1 MAKFNK
7 KIKDTS
13 VRLGEVRFS
22 DTAVFQPKKN
32 DDGTPSKYGV
42 CIIIPKED
50 TETVNL
56 VKEAIDAAKQR
67 GKHEKWGGK
76 IPANVKSCL
85 RDGDIDRE
93 DDEAFA
99 GCYFLNASSRNKP
112 GVKVL
117 EDGFV
122 EFFEKSVPANP
133 LKAEYLLPIYIG
145 ELLEKNAVT
154 VQVLPTHDKW
164 FGVTY
169 KEDKQTVIDS
179 FAKLVADGV
188 YQKNLFSDLKH

>member
-22 DTAVFQPKKN
+22 YTAVFQPKKN

-67 GKHEKWGGK
+67 GKLEKWGGK

-117 EDGFV
+117 EDGIVSDALDEEDFY
-122 EFFEKSVPANP
+122 SGC
-133 LKAEYLLPIYIG
+133 YG
-145 ELLEKNAVT
+145 AVT
-154 VQVLPTHDKW
+154 LDFFPYESSGNK
-164 FGVTY
+164 GVGAGLNNVIKTRDGDRLSGGRSAD
-169 KEDKQTVIDS
+169 ED
-179 FAKLVADGV
+179 FA
-188 YQKNLFSDLKH
+188 DLGTC

>member
-22 DTAVFQPKKN
+22 YTAVFQPKKN

-67 GKHEKWGGK
+67 GKLEKWGGK

-117 EDGFV
+117 EDGVVSDALDEEDFY
-122 EFFEKSVPANP
+122 SGC
-133 LKAEYLLPIYIG
+133 YG
-145 ELLEKNAVT
+145 AVT
-154 VQVLPTHDKW
+154 LDFFPYESSGNK
-164 FGVTY
+164 GVGAGLNNVIKTRDGDRLSGGRNAD
-169 KEDKQTVIDS
+169 ED
-179 FAKLVADGV
+179 FA
-188 YQKNLFSDLKH
+188 DLGTC

>member
-13 VRLGEVRFS
+13 IRIGEVRFS
-22 DTAVFQPKKN
+22 YTAVFQPKKN

-67 GKHEKWGGK
+67 GKLEKWGGK

-85 RDGDIDRE
+85 RDGDIERE

-117 EDGFV
+117 EDGVVSDALDEEDFY
-122 EFFEKSVPANP
+122 SGC
-133 LKAEYLLPIYIG
+133 YG
-145 ELLEKNAVT
+145 AVT
-154 VQVLPTHDKW
+154 LDFFPYESSGNK
-164 FGVTY
+164 GVGAGLNNVIKTRDGDRLSGGRSAD
-169 KEDKQTVIDS
+169 ED
-179 FAKLVADGV
+179 FA
-188 YQKNLFSDLKH
+188 DLGTC

>member
-22 DTAVFQPKKN
+22 YTAVFQPKKN

-56 VKEAIDAAKQR
+56 VKEAIEAAKQR

-85 RDGDIDRE
+85 RDGDLDRE

-117 EDGFV
+117 EDGVVSDALDEEDFY
-122 EFFEKSVPANP
+122 SGC
-133 LKAEYLLPIYIG
+133 YG
-145 ELLEKNAVT
+145 AVT
-154 VQVLPTHDKW
+154 LDFFPYESSGNK
-164 FGVTY
+164 GVGAGLNNVIKTRDGDRLSGGRSAD
-169 KEDKQTVIDS
+169 ED
-179 FAKLVADGV
+179 FA
-188 YQKNLFSDLKH
+188 DLGTC

>member
-7 KIKDTS
+7 KIKDPS

-22 DTAVFQPKKN
+22 YTAVFQPKKN

-67 GKHEKWGGK
+67 GKLEKWGGK

-99 GCYFLNASSRNKP
+99 GCYFLNASSRNNP

-117 EDGFV
+117 EDGVVSDALDDEDFY
-122 EFFEKSVPANP
+122 SGC
-133 LKAEYLLPIYIG
+133 YG
-145 ELLEKNAVT
+145 AVT
-154 VQVLPTHDKW
+154 LDFFPYESSGNK
-164 FGVTY
+164 GVGAGLNNVIKTRDGDRLSGGRSAD
-169 KEDKQTVIDS
+169 ED
-179 FAKLVADGV
+179 FA
-188 YQKNLFSDLKH
+188 DLGTC

>member
-22 DTAVFQPKKN
+22 YTAVFQPKKN

-67 GKHEKWGGK
+67 GKLEKWGGK

-117 EDGFV
+117 EDGVVSDVLDEEDFY
-122 EFFEKSVPANP
+122 SGC
-133 LKAEYLLPIYIG
+133 YG
-145 ELLEKNAVT
+145 AVT
-154 VQVLPTHDKW
+154 LDFFPYESSGNK
-164 FGVTY
+164 GVGAGLNNVIKTRDGDRLSGGRSAD
-169 KEDKQTVIDS
+169 ED
-179 FAKLVADGV
+179 FA
-188 YQKNLFSDLKH
+188 DLGTC

>member
-13 VRLGEVRFS
+13 IRIGEVRFS
-22 DTAVFQPKKN
+22 YTAVFQPKKN

-67 GKHEKWGGK
+67 GKLEKWGGK
-76 IPANVKSCL
+76 IPANVTSCL

-117 EDGFV
+117 EDGVVSDALDEEDFY
-122 EFFEKSVPANP
+122 SGC
-133 LKAEYLLPIYIG
+133 YG
-145 ELLEKNAVT
+145 AVT
-154 VQVLPTHDKW
+154 LDFFPYESSGNK
-164 FGVTY
+164 GVGAGLNNVIKTRDGERLSGGRSAD
-169 KEDKQTVIDS
+169 ED
-179 FAKLVADGV
+179 FA
-188 YQKNLFSDLKH
+188 DLGTC

>member
-22 DTAVFQPKKN
+22 YTAVFQPKKN

-67 GKHEKWGGK
+67 GKLEKWGGK

-117 EDGFV
+117 EDGVVSDALDEGDFY
-122 EFFEKSVPANP
+122 SGC
-133 LKAEYLLPIYIG
+133 YG
-145 ELLEKNAVT
+145 AVT
-154 VQVLPTHDKW
+154 LDFFPYESSGNK
-164 FGVTY
+164 GVGAGLNNVIKTRDGDRLSGGRSAD
-169 KEDKQTVIDS
+169 ED
-179 FAKLVADGV
+179 FA
-188 YQKNLFSDLKH
+188 DLGTC

>member
-22 DTAVFQPKKN
+22 YTAVFQPKKN

-67 GKHEKWGGK
+67 GKMEKWGGK
-76 IPANVKSCL
+76 IPANVNSCL

-117 EDGFV
+117 EDGVVSDALDEEDFY
-122 EFFEKSVPANP
+122 SGC
-133 LKAEYLLPIYIG
+133 YG
-145 ELLEKNAVT
+145 AVT
-154 VQVLPTHDKW
+154 LDFFPYESSGNK
-164 FGVTY
+164 GVGAGLNNVIKTRDGDRLSGGRSAD
-169 KEDKQTVIDS
+169 ED
-179 FAKLVADGV
+179 FA
-188 YQKNLFSDLKH
+188 DLGTC

>member
-22 DTAVFQPKKN
+22 YTAVFQPKKN

-67 GKHEKWGGK
+67 GKMEKWGGK

-117 EDGFV
+117 EAGVVSDALDEEDFYSGC
-122 EFFEKSVPANP
+122 
-133 LKAEYLLPIYIG
+133 YG
-145 ELLEKNAVT
+145 AVT
-154 VQVLPTHDKW
+154 LDFFPYESSGNK
-164 FGVTY
+164 GVGAGLNNVIKTRDGDRLSGGRSAD
-169 KEDKQTVIDS
+169 ED
-179 FAKLVADGV
+179 FA
-188 YQKNLFSDLKH
+188 DLGTC

>member
-22 DTAVFQPKKN
+22 YTAVFQPKKN

-67 GKHEKWGGK
+67 GKMEKWGGK

-117 EDGFV
+117 EGGVVSDALDDEDFYSGC
-122 EFFEKSVPANP
+122 
-133 LKAEYLLPIYIG
+133 YG
-145 ELLEKNAVT
+145 AVT
-154 VQVLPTHDKW
+154 LDFFPYESSGNK
-164 FGVTY
+164 GVGAGLNNVIKTRDGDRLSGGRSAD
-169 KEDKQTVIDS
+169 ED
-179 FAKLVADGV
+179 FA
-188 YQKNLFSDLKH
+188 DLGTC

>member
-22 DTAVFQPKKN
+22 YTAVFQPKEN

-42 CIIIPKED
+42 CIIIPKEY

-67 GKHEKWGGK
+67 GKMEKWGGK

-117 EDGFV
+117 EDGIVSDALDEEDFY
-122 EFFEKSVPANP
+122 SGC
-133 LKAEYLLPIYIG
+133 YG
-145 ELLEKNAVT
+145 AVT
-154 VQVLPTHDKW
+154 LDFFPYESSGNK
-164 FGVTY
+164 GVGAGLNNVIKTRDGDRLSGGRSAD
-169 KEDKQTVIDS
+169 ED
-179 FAKLVADGV
+179 FA
-188 YQKNLFSDLKH
+188 DLGTC

>member
-22 DTAVFQPKKN
+22 YTAVFQPKKN

-67 GKHEKWGGK
+67 GKMEKWGGK

-117 EDGFV
+117 EDGVVSDALDEEDFY
-122 EFFEKSVPANP
+122 SGC
-133 LKAEYLLPIYIG
+133 YG
-145 ELLEKNAVT
+145 AVT
-154 VQVLPTHDKW
+154 LDFFPYESAGNK
-164 FGVTY
+164 GVGAGLNNVIKTRDGDRLSGGRSAD
-169 KEDKQTVIDS
+169 ED
-179 FAKLVADGV
+179 FA
-188 YQKNLFSDLKH
+188 DLGTC

>member
-22 DTAVFQPKKN
+22 YTAVFQPKKN

-67 GKHEKWGGK
+67 GKMEKWGGK

-117 EDGFV
+117 EDGIVSDALDEEDFY
-122 EFFEKSVPANP
+122 SGC
-133 LKAEYLLPIYIG
+133 YG
-145 ELLEKNAVT
+145 AVT
-154 VQVLPTHDKW
+154 LDFFPYESSGNK
-164 FGVTY
+164 GVGAGLNNVIKTRDGDRLSGGRSAD
-169 KEDKQTVIDS
+169 ED
-179 FAKLVADGV
+179 FA
-188 YQKNLFSDLKH
+188 DLGAC

>member
-22 DTAVFQPKKN
+22 YTAVFQPKKN

-67 GKHEKWGGK
+67 GKMEKWGGK

-85 RDGDIDRE
+85 RDGDLDRE

-117 EDGFV
+117 EDGIVSDALDEEDFY
-122 EFFEKSVPANP
+122 SGC
-133 LKAEYLLPIYIG
+133 YG
-145 ELLEKNAVT
+145 AVT
-154 VQVLPTHDKW
+154 LDFFPYESSGNK
-164 FGVTY
+164 GVGAGLNNVIKTRDGDRLSGGRSAD
-169 KEDKQTVIDS
+169 ED
-179 FAKLVADGV
+179 FA
-188 YQKNLFSDLKH
+188 DLGTC

>member
-22 DTAVFQPKKN
+22 YTAVFQPKKN

-67 GKHEKWGGK
+67 GKLEKWGGK

-112 GVKVL
+112 GVKLL
-117 EDGFV
+117 EDGVVSDALDDEDFY
-122 EFFEKSVPANP
+122 SGC
-133 LKAEYLLPIYIG
+133 YG
-145 ELLEKNAVT
+145 AVT
-154 VQVLPTHDKW
+154 LDFFPYESSGNK
-164 FGVTY
+164 GVGAGLNNVIKTRDGDRLSGGRSAD
-169 KEDKQTVIDS
+169 ED
-179 FAKLVADGV
+179 FA
-188 YQKNLFSDLKH
+188 DLGTC

>member
-22 DTAVFQPKKN
+22 YTAVFQPKKN

-67 GKHEKWGGK
+67 GKMGKWGGK

-117 EDGFV
+117 EDGVVSDALDEEDFY
-122 EFFEKSVPANP
+122 SGC
-133 LKAEYLLPIYIG
+133 YG
-145 ELLEKNAVT
+145 AVT
-154 VQVLPTHDKW
+154 LDFFPYESSGNK
-164 FGVTY
+164 GVGAGLNNVIKTRDGDRLSGGRSAD
-169 KEDKQTVIDS
+169 ED
-179 FAKLVADGV
+179 FA
-188 YQKNLFSDLKH
+188 DLGTC

>member
-13 VRLGEVRFS
+13 IRIGEVRFS
-22 DTAVFQPKKN
+22 YTAVFQPKKN

-67 GKHEKWGGK
+67 GKLEKWGGK

-117 EDGFV
+117 EDGVVSDALDEEDFY
-122 EFFEKSVPANP
+122 SGC
-133 LKAEYLLPIYIG
+133 YG
-145 ELLEKNAVT
+145 AVT
-154 VQVLPTHDKW
+154 LDFFPYESSGNK
-164 FGVTY
+164 GVGAGLNNVIKTRDGDRLSGGRSAD
-169 KEDKQTVIDS
+169 ED
-179 FAKLVADGV
+179 FA
-188 YQKNLFSDLKH
+188 DLGTC

>member
-1 MAKFNK
+1 MTKFNK

-22 DTAVFQPKKN
+22 YTAVFQPKKN

-67 GKHEKWGGK
+67 GKMEKWGGK

-117 EDGFV
+117 EDGIVSDALDEEDFY
-122 EFFEKSVPANP
+122 SGC
-133 LKAEYLLPIYIG
+133 YG
-145 ELLEKNAVT
+145 AVT
-154 VQVLPTHDKW
+154 LDFFPYESSGNK
-164 FGVTY
+164 GVGAGLNNVIKTRDGDRLSGGRSAD
-169 KEDKQTVIDS
+169 ED
-179 FAKLVADGV
+179 FA
-188 YQKNLFSDLKH
+188 DLGTC

>member
-13 VRLGEVRFS
+13 VRIGEVRFS
-22 DTAVFQPKKN
+22 YPAVFQPKKN

-67 GKHEKWGGK
+67 GKLEKWGGK
-76 IPANVKSCL
+76 IPANAKSCL

-117 EDGFV
+117 EDGVVSDALDEEDFY
-122 EFFEKSVPANP
+122 SGC
-133 LKAEYLLPIYIG
+133 YG
-145 ELLEKNAVT
+145 AVT
-154 VQVLPTHDKW
+154 LDFFPYESSGNK
-164 FGVTY
+164 GVGAGLNNVIKTRDGDRLSGGRSAD
-169 KEDKQTVIDS
+169 ED
-179 FAKLVADGV
+179 FA
-188 YQKNLFSDLKH
+188 DLGTC

>member
-13 VRLGEVRFS
+13 IRIGEVRFS
-22 DTAVFQPKKN
+22 YTAVFQPKKN

-67 GKHEKWGGK
+67 GKLEKWGGK

-117 EDGFV
+117 EDGVVSDALDEEDFY
-122 EFFEKSVPANP
+122 SGC
-133 LKAEYLLPIYIG
+133 YG
-145 ELLEKNAVT
+145 AVT
-154 VQVLPTHDKW
+154 LDFFPYESSGNK
-164 FGVTY
+164 GVGAGLNNVIKTRDGERLSGGRSAD
-169 KEDKQTVIDS
+169 ED
-179 FAKLVADGV
+179 FA
-188 YQKNLFSDLKH
+188 DLGTC

>member
-13 VRLGEVRFS
+13 IRIGEVRFS
-22 DTAVFQPKKN
+22 YTAVFQPKKN

-67 GKHEKWGGK
+67 GKMEKWGGK

-117 EDGFV
+117 EDGVVSDALDEEDFY
-122 EFFEKSVPANP
+122 SGC
-133 LKAEYLLPIYIG
+133 YG
-145 ELLEKNAVT
+145 AVT
-154 VQVLPTHDKW
+154 LDFFPYESSGNK
-164 FGVTY
+164 GVGAGLNNVIKTRDGDRLSGGRSAD
-169 KEDKQTVIDS
+169 ED
-179 FAKLVADGV
+179 FA
-188 YQKNLFSDLKH
+188 DLGTC

>member
-22 DTAVFQPKKN
+22 YTAVFQPKKN

-67 GKHEKWGGK
+67 GKMEKWGGK

-85 RDGDIDRE
+85 RDGDIDRD

-117 EDGFV
+117 EDGVVSDALDDEDFY
-122 EFFEKSVPANP
+122 SGC
-133 LKAEYLLPIYIG
+133 YG
-145 ELLEKNAVT
+145 AVT
-154 VQVLPTHDKW
+154 LDFFPYESSGNK
-164 FGVTY
+164 GVGAGLNNVIKTRDGDRLSGGRSAD
-169 KEDKQTVIDS
+169 ED
-179 FAKLVADGV
+179 FA
-188 YQKNLFSDLKH
+188 DLGTC

>member
-22 DTAVFQPKKN
+22 YTAVFQPKKN

-67 GKHEKWGGK
+67 GKLEKWGGK

-85 RDGDIDRE
+85 RDGDLDRE

-117 EDGFV
+117 EDGIVSDALDEEDFY
-122 EFFEKSVPANP
+122 SGC
-133 LKAEYLLPIYIG
+133 YG
-145 ELLEKNAVT
+145 AVT
-154 VQVLPTHDKW
+154 LDFFPYESSGNK
-164 FGVTY
+164 GVGAGLNNVIKTRDGDRLSGGRSAD
-169 KEDKQTVIDS
+169 ED
-179 FAKLVADGV
+179 FA
-188 YQKNLFSDLKH
+188 DLGTC

>member
-22 DTAVFQPKKN
+22 YTAVFQPKKN

-67 GKHEKWGGK
+67 GKMEKWGGK

-99 GCYFLNASSRNKP
+99 GCYFINASSRNKP

-117 EDGFV
+117 EDGVVSDALDEEDFY
-122 EFFEKSVPANP
+122 SGC
-133 LKAEYLLPIYIG
+133 YG
-145 ELLEKNAVT
+145 AVT
-154 VQVLPTHDKW
+154 LDFFPYESSGNK
-164 FGVTY
+164 GVGAGLNNVIKTRDGDRLSGGRSAD
-169 KEDKQTVIDS
+169 ED
-179 FAKLVADGV
+179 FA
-188 YQKNLFSDLKH
+188 DLGTC

>member
-22 DTAVFQPKKN
+22 YTAVFQPKKN

-67 GKHEKWGGK
+67 GKREKWGGK

-99 GCYFLNASSRNKP
+99 GGYFLNASSRNKP

-117 EDGFV
+117 EDGVVSDALDDEDFY
-122 EFFEKSVPANP
+122 SGC
-133 LKAEYLLPIYIG
+133 YG
-145 ELLEKNAVT
+145 AVT
-154 VQVLPTHDKW
+154 LDFFPYESSGNK
-164 FGVTY
+164 GVGAGLNNVIKTRDGDRLSGGRSAD
-169 KEDKQTVIDS
+169 ED
-179 FAKLVADGV
+179 FA
-188 YQKNLFSDLKH
+188 DLGTC

>member
-7 KIKDTS
+7 KNKDTS
-13 VRLGEVRFS
+13 IRIGEVRFS
-22 DTAVFQPKKN
+22 YTAVFQPKKN

-67 GKHEKWGGK
+67 GKLEKWGGK

-117 EDGFV
+117 EDGVVSDALDEEDFY
-122 EFFEKSVPANP
+122 SGC
-133 LKAEYLLPIYIG
+133 YG
-145 ELLEKNAVT
+145 AVT
-154 VQVLPTHDKW
+154 LDFFPYESSGNK
-164 FGVTY
+164 GVGAGLNNVIKTRDGERLSGGRSAD
-169 KEDKQTVIDS
+169 ED
-179 FAKLVADGV
+179 FA
-188 YQKNLFSDLKH
+188 DLGTC

>member
-22 DTAVFQPKKN
+22 YTAVFQPKKN

-67 GKHEKWGGK
+67 GKMEKWGGK

-93 DDEAFA
+93 DAEAFA

-117 EDGFV
+117 EDGIVSDALDEEDFY
-122 EFFEKSVPANP
+122 SGC
-133 LKAEYLLPIYIG
+133 YG
-145 ELLEKNAVT
+145 AVT
-154 VQVLPTHDKW
+154 LDFFPYESSGNK
-164 FGVTY
+164 GVGAGLNNVIKTRDGDRLSGGRSAD
-169 KEDKQTVIDS
+169 ED
-179 FAKLVADGV
+179 FA
-188 YQKNLFSDLKH
+188 DLGTC

>member
-7 KIKDTS
+7 KIKDTC

-22 DTAVFQPKKN
+22 YTAVFQPKKN

-67 GKHEKWGGK
+67 GKLEKWGGK

-117 EDGFV
+117 EDGVVSDALDEEDFY
-122 EFFEKSVPANP
+122 SGC
-133 LKAEYLLPIYIG
+133 YG
-145 ELLEKNAVT
+145 AVT
-154 VQVLPTHDKW
+154 LDFFPYESSGNK
-164 FGVTY
+164 GVGAGLNNVIKTRDGDRLSGGRSAD
-169 KEDKQTVIDS
+169 ED
-179 FAKLVADGV
+179 FA
-188 YQKNLFSDLKH
+188 DLGTC

>member
-22 DTAVFQPKKN
+22 YTAVFQPKKN

-67 GKHEKWGGK
+67 GKLEKWGGK
-76 IPANVKSCL
+76 IPANVKICL

-117 EDGFV
+117 EDGVVSDALDEEDFY
-122 EFFEKSVPANP
+122 SGC
-133 LKAEYLLPIYIG
+133 YG
-145 ELLEKNAVT
+145 AVT
-154 VQVLPTHDKW
+154 LDFFPYESSGNK
-164 FGVTY
+164 GVGAGLNNVIKTRDGDRLSGGRSAD
-169 KEDKQTVIDS
+169 ED
-179 FAKLVADGV
+179 FA
-188 YQKNLFSDLKH
+188 DLGTC

>member
-22 DTAVFQPKKN
+22 YTAVFQPKKN

-67 GKHEKWGGK
+67 GKMEKWGGK

-117 EDGFV
+117 EDGIVSDALDEEDFY
-122 EFFEKSVPANP
+122 SGC
-133 LKAEYLLPIYIG
+133 YG
-145 ELLEKNAVT
+145 AVT
-154 VQVLPTHDKW
+154 LDFFPYESSGNK
-164 FGVTY
+164 GVGAGLNNVIKTRDGDRLSGGRSAD
-169 KEDKQTVIDS
+169 ED
-179 FAKLVADGV
+179 FA
-188 YQKNLFSDLKH
+188 DLGTC

>member
-22 DTAVFQPKKN
+22 YTAVFQPKKN

-117 EDGFV
+117 EDGVVSDALDEEDFY
-122 EFFEKSVPANP
+122 SGC
-133 LKAEYLLPIYIG
+133 YG
-145 ELLEKNAVT
+145 AVT
-154 VQVLPTHDKW
+154 LDFFPYESSGNK
-164 FGVTY
+164 GVGAGLNNVIKTRDGDRLSGGRSAD
-169 KEDKQTVIDS
+169 ED
-179 FAKLVADGV
+179 FA
-188 YQKNLFSDLKH
+188 DLGTC

>member
-22 DTAVFQPKKN
+22 YTAVFQPKKN

-67 GKHEKWGGK
+67 GKMEKWGGK

-117 EDGFV
+117 EDGVVSDALDEEDFY
-122 EFFEKSVPANP
+122 SGC
-133 LKAEYLLPIYIG
+133 YG
-145 ELLEKNAVT
+145 AVT
-154 VQVLPTHDKW
+154 LDFFPYESSGNK
-164 FGVTY
+164 GVGAGLNNVIKTRDGDRLSGGRSADEDFADLGTY
-169 KEDKQTVIDS
+169 
-179 FAKLVADGV
+179 
-188 YQKNLFSDLKH
+188 

>member
-13 VRLGEVRFS
+13 IRIGEVRFS
-22 DTAVFQPKKN
+22 YTAVFQPKKN

-67 GKHEKWGGK
+67 GKLEKWGGK

-117 EDGFV
+117 EDGVVSDALDEEDFY
-122 EFFEKSVPANP
+122 SGC
-133 LKAEYLLPIYIG
+133 YG
-145 ELLEKNAVT
+145 AVT
-154 VQVLPTHDKW
+154 LDFFPYESSGNT
-164 FGVTY
+164 GVGAGLNNVIKTRDGDRLSGGRSAD
-169 KEDKQTVIDS
+169 ED
-179 FAKLVADGV
+179 FA
-188 YQKNLFSDLKH
+188 DLGTC

>member
-22 DTAVFQPKKN
+22 YTAVFQPKKN

-67 GKHEKWGGK
+67 GKLEKWGGK
-76 IPANVKSCL
+76 TPANVKSCL

-117 EDGFV
+117 EDGVVSDALDEEDFY
-122 EFFEKSVPANP
+122 SGC
-133 LKAEYLLPIYIG
+133 YG
-145 ELLEKNAVT
+145 AVT
-154 VQVLPTHDKW
+154 LDFFPYESSGNK
-164 FGVTY
+164 GVGAGLNNVIKTRDGDRLSGGRSAD
-169 KEDKQTVIDS
+169 ED
-179 FAKLVADGV
+179 FA
-188 YQKNLFSDLKH
+188 DLGTC